1 MAKNK
6 KCIVRTPRGKVI
18 QTKTKGGIV
27 KCELKWKEG
36 FGQEKTKDLYNVQD
50 FIDSEVLRLCDPLT
64 PMRSKALILS
74 GKLMTE
80 IGSGQV
86 RYKTPYAKRWYY
98 EPANFNGAPQ
108 RGNKWFERMKTMY
121 KDDILRGAKQYA
133 KAK

>member
-6 KCIVRTPRGKVI
+6 KCIVRTPRGKVYTI
-18 QTKTKGGIV
+18 KTKNGMV
-27 KCELKWKEG
+27 KAELKWKEG
-36 FGQEKTKDLYNVQD
+36 FGPEKTQDLYNAQE

-74 GKLMTE
+74 GKIMTE

-86 RYKTPYAKRWYY
+86 RYKTPYARRWYY
-98 EPANFNGAPQ
+98 EPARFNGAPQ

-121 KDDILRGAKQYA
+121 KDDILRGAKKYA